1 MNDKKIVF
9 SQLMHFISNILPLY
23 FQKIKHFTIKEYAE
37 LFRVDIILYYEN
49 STRTELARF
58 FVSDERSVE
67 IQLEI
72 PCFNDELFSD
82 LLKAVDSFFERTTP
96 FSTAP
101 YLLTG
106 KDYYILT
113 PKENYKSLFKDLYIP
128 LDKDSCTIPLDKS
141 CALFPNQE
149 ITGIK
154 AYKHTVLSIL
164 EELKK
169 EKLNHKIVIC
179 SIVDNN
185 LDHLEQK
192 TPIYDMNTLPFTGV
206 SSFLNSKIINVM
218 QMKDP
223 FKESVLNILIISG
236 AKENE

>member
-96 FSTAP
+96 FSTAS

-113 PKENYKSLFKDLYIP
+113 PKENYQSLFKDLYIP
-128 LDKDSCTIPLDKS
+128 VDNDSCIYTL
-141 CALFPNQE
+141 PNQE
-149 ITGIK
+149 ITGIR
-154 AYKHTVLSIL
+154 AYKHTVLSVL

-206 SSFLNSKIINVM
+206 SSFLDSKIINVM
-218 QMKDP
+218 QMRDP

>member
-9 SQLMHFISNILPLY
+9 SQLMHFINNILPLY

-96 FSTAP
+96 FSTAS

-128 LDKDSCTIPLDKS
+128 VDNDS
-141 CALFPNQE
+141 CALLPNQE
-149 ITGIK
+149 ITGIRRN
-154 AYKHTVLSIL
+154 KHTVLYVL

-179 SIVDNN
+179 SIVDND

-206 SSFLNSKIINVM
+206 SSFLDSKIINVM

-223 FKESVLNILIISG
+223 FKESMLNILIIG
-236 AKENE
+236 AEENE

>member
-1 MNDKKIVF
+1 MNKNDKKIVF

-23 FQKIKHFTIKEYAE
+23 FQKIKHFSIKEYAE
-37 LFRVDIILYYEN
+37 LFRVDIILFYEN

-82 LLKAVDSFFERTTP
+82 LLKAADSFFERTTP

-128 LDKDSCTIPLDKS
+128 VDNDSYTLPL
-141 CALFPNQE
+141 NQE
-149 ITGIK
+149 ITGIR
-154 AYKHTVLSIL
+154 AYKHTVLSVL

-192 TPIYDMNTLPFTGV
+192 TPIYDMNTLPFTGI

>member
-1 MNDKKIVF
+1 MNKNDKKIVF

-23 FQKIKHFTIKEYAE
+23 FEKIKQFSIKVYPE
-37 LFRVDIILYYEN
+37 LFRVVDIILYYEN
-49 STRTELARF
+49 STRTELAKF
-58 FVSDERSVE
+58 FVSDESSVE

-82 LLKAVDSFFERTTP
+82 LLKAVDLFFERKTP
-96 FSTAP
+96 FTTDS

-113 PKENYKSLFKDLYIP
+113 PKENYRSLFKDLYIP
-128 LDKDSCTIPLDKS
+128 VDNGSNTLLPD
-141 CALFPNQE
+141 QE
-149 ITGIK
+149 ITGIRRNK
-154 AYKHTVLSIL
+154 QTVLYVL

-179 SIVDNN
+179 SIVDND

-236 AKENE
+236 AENNE

>member
-23 FQKIKHFTIKEYAE
+23 FQKIKHFSIKEYAE
-37 LFRVDIILYYEN
+37 LFRVDIILFYEN

-58 FVSDERSVE
+58 FVSDETSVE

-82 LLKAVDSFFERTTP
+82 LLKAADSFFERTTP

-101 YLLTG
+101 YLLAG

-128 LDKDSCTIPLDKS
+128 VDNDSYTLPL
-141 CALFPNQE
+141 NQE
-149 ITGIK
+149 ITGIR
-154 AYKHTVLSIL
+154 AYKHTVLSVL

-192 TPIYDMNTLPFTGV
+192 TPIYDMNTLPFTGI

>member
-23 FQKIKHFTIKEYAE
+23 FQKIKHFSIKEYAE
-37 LFRVDIILYYEN
+37 LFRVDIIIFYEN

-82 LLKAVDSFFERTTP
+82 LLKALDSFFERKTP
-96 FSTAP
+96 FTTAS

-113 PKENYKSLFKDLYIP
+113 PKDNYKSLFKDLYIP
-128 LDKDSCTIPLDKS
+128 VDNGSNTLLPD
-141 CALFPNQE
+141 QE
-149 ITGIK
+149 ITGIRVNQ
-154 AYKHTVLSIL
+154 HTVLSVL

-206 SSFLNSKIINVM
+206 SSFLDSKIINVM

>member
-23 FQKIKHFTIKEYAE
+23 FQKIQHFSIKEYAE
-37 LFRVDIILYYEN
+37 LFRVDIILSYEN

-58 FVSDERSVE
+58 FVSDETSVE

-96 FSTAP
+96 FSTAS

-113 PKENYKSLFKDLYIP
+113 PKENYQSLFKDLYIP
-128 LDKDSCTIPLDKS
+128 VDTDSYTLPL
-141 CALFPNQE
+141 NQE
-149 ITGIK
+149 ITGIR
-154 AYKHTVLSIL
+154 AYKHTVLSVL

-206 SSFLNSKIINVM
+206 SSFLDSKIINVM

-236 AKENE
+236 AENNE

>member
-1 MNDKKIVF
+1 MKNNDKKIVF
-9 SQLMHFISNILPLY
+9 SQLVHFISNILPLH
-23 FQKIKHFTIKEYAE
+23 FQKIKHFFIKEYAE
-37 LFRVDIILYYEN
+37 FFRVDIILFYEN
-49 STRTELARF
+49 PTRAELARF
-58 FVSDERSVE
+58 FVSDETSVE

-82 LLKAVDSFFERTTP
+82 LLKALDSFFERKTP
-96 FSTAP
+96 FTTAS

-106 KDYYILT
+106 KDYYILN
-113 PKENYKSLFKDLYIP
+113 PKENYKSLFKDLYLPI
-128 LDKDSCTIPLDKS
+128 DNNSCTILPD
-141 CALFPNQE
+141 QE
-149 ITGIK
+149 ITGIR
-154 AYKHTVLSIL
+154 ANQQTVLSVL

-179 SIVDNN
+179 SIVDND

-236 AKENE
+236 AEENE

>member
-9 SQLMHFISNILPLY
+9 SQLMHFISNVLPLY
-23 FQKIKHFTIKEYAE
+23 FQKIKHFSIKEYAE
-37 LFRVDIILYYEN
+37 LFRVDIILFYEN

-58 FVSDERSVE
+58 FVSDETSVE

-82 LLKAVDSFFERTTP
+82 LLKALDSFFERTTP
-96 FSTAP
+96 FSTAS

-128 LDKDSCTIPLDKS
+128 VDNDSYTLPL
-141 CALFPNQE
+141 NQE
-149 ITGIK
+149 ITGIR
-154 AYKHTVLSIL
+154 AYKHTVLSVL

-169 EKLNHKIVIC
+169 EKLNNKIVIC

-206 SSFLNSKIINVM
+206 SSFLDSKIINVM

>member
-37 LFRVDIILYYEN
+37 LFRADIILYYEN

-58 FVSDERSVE
+58 FVSDERSIE

-82 LLKAVDSFFERTTP
+82 LLKAADSFFERTTP

-128 LDKDSCTIPLDKS
+128 ADNDSYTLPD
-141 CALFPNQE
+141 E
-149 ITGIK
+149 ITGIR
-154 AYKHTVLSIL
+154 AYKHTVLSVL

-192 TPIYDMNTLPFTGV
+192 TPIYDMNTLPFTGI

-236 AKENE
+236 AENNE

>member
-9 SQLMHFISNILPLY
+9 AQLMHFISNILPLY
-23 FQKIKHFTIKEYAE
+23 FQKIKQFSIKEYAE
-37 LFRVDIILYYEN
+37 LFRVDIILFYEN

-82 LLKAVDSFFERTTP
+82 LLKAVDSFFERKTP
-96 FSTAP
+96 FTTAS

-113 PKENYKSLFKDLYIP
+113 PKENYQSLFKDLYIP
-128 LDKDSCTIPLDKS
+128 VDNDSCAITL
-141 CALFPNQE
+141 LPNQE
-149 ITGIK
+149 ITGIRRNQ
-154 AYKHTVLSIL
+154 HTVLYVL

-179 SIVDNN
+179 SIVDND

-206 SSFLNSKIINVM
+206 SSFLDSKIINVM

>member
-1 MNDKKIVF
+1 MNKNDKKIVF
-9 SQLMHFISNILPLY
+9 AQLMHFISNVLPLY

-37 LFRVDIILYYEN
+37 LFRVDIILSYEN

-58 FVSDERSVE
+58 FVSDETSIE

-82 LLKAVDSFFERTTP
+82 LLKALDSFFERTTP
-96 FSTAP
+96 FTTAS

-113 PKENYKSLFKDLYIP
+113 PKENYQSLFKDLYIP
-128 LDKDSCTIPLDKS
+128 VDTDSYTLPL
-141 CALFPNQE
+141 NQE
-149 ITGIK
+149 ITGIR
-154 AYKHTVLSIL
+154 AYKHTVLSVL

-206 SSFLNSKIINVM
+206 SSFLDSKIINVM

-236 AKENE
+236 AENNE

>member
-37 LFRVDIILYYEN
+37 LFRVDIILSYEN

-82 LLKAVDSFFERTTP
+82 LLKALDSFFERTTP

-128 LDKDSCTIPLDKS
+128 VDTDSYIYTLPD
-141 CALFPNQE
+141 QD
-149 ITGIK
+149 ITGIRT
-154 AYKHTVLSIL
+154 YKHTVLSVL

-206 SSFLNSKIINVM
+206 SSFLDSKIINVM

-236 AKENE
+236 AENNE

>member
-49 STRTELARF
+49 STKTELARF

-82 LLKAVDSFFERTTP
+82 LLKAADSFFERTTP
-96 FSTAP
+96 FSTAS

-128 LDKDSCTIPLDKS
+128 VDNDSYTLPL
-141 CALFPNQE
+141 NQE
-149 ITGIK
+149 ITGIRRNQ
-154 AYKHTVLSIL
+154 HTVLSVL

-192 TPIYDMNTLPFTGV
+192 TPIYDMNTLPFTGI

>member
-23 FQKIKHFTIKEYAE
+23 FQKIKHFSIKEYAE
-37 LFRVDIILYYEN
+37 LFRADIILSYEN

-58 FVSDERSVE
+58 FVSDETSIE

-82 LLKAVDSFFERTTP
+82 LLKAADSFFERTTP
-96 FSTAP
+96 FTTAS

-113 PKENYKSLFKDLYIP
+113 PKENYQSLFKDLYIP
-128 LDKDSCTIPLDKS
+128 VDTDSYTLPL
-141 CALFPNQE
+141 NQE
-149 ITGIK
+149 ITGIR
-154 AYKHTVLSIL
+154 AYKHTVLSVL

-206 SSFLNSKIINVM
+206 SSFLDSKIINVM

-236 AKENE
+236 AENNE

>member
-1 MNDKKIVF
+1 MNKNDKKIVF

-23 FQKIKHFTIKEYAE
+23 FQKIKQFSIKEYAE
-37 LFRVDIILYYEN
+37 LFRVDIILFYEN

-58 FVSDERSVE
+58 FVSDETFVE
-67 IQLEI
+67 IQLEV

-82 LLKAVDSFFERTTP
+82 LLKAADLFFERTTP
-96 FSTAP
+96 FTTAP

-106 KDYYILT
+106 KDYYILN
-113 PKENYKSLFKDLYIP
+113 PKDNYQSLFKDLYIHVDVDNDSYTYP
-128 LDKDSCTIPLDKS
+128 LPDQK
-141 CALFPNQE
+141 
-149 ITGIK
+149 ITGIRVNQ
-154 AYKHTVLSIL
+154 HTVLYVL

-179 SIVDNN
+179 SIVDND

-206 SSFLNSKIINVM
+206 SSFLDSKIINVM

-223 FKESVLNILIISG
+223 FKESVLNILIIG
-236 AKENE
+236 AKKNE

>member
-37 LFRVDIILYYEN
+37 LFRVDIILFYEN

-58 FVSDERSVE
+58 FVSDETSVE

-82 LLKAVDSFFERTTP
+82 LLKAADSFFERTTP

-128 LDKDSCTIPLDKS
+128 VDNDSYTLPL
-141 CALFPNQE
+141 NQE
-149 ITGIK
+149 ITGIR
-154 AYKHTVLSIL
+154 AYKHTVLSVL

-192 TPIYDMNTLPFTGV
+192 TPIYDMNTLPFTGI

>member
-58 FVSDERSVE
+58 FVSDESSVE

-82 LLKAVDSFFERTTP
+82 LLKAADSFFERKRP
-96 FSTAP
+96 FSTAS
-101 YLLTG
+101 
-106 KDYYILT
+106 YYILT

-128 LDKDSCTIPLDKS
+128 LDNSN
-141 CALFPNQE
+141 ALLPGQE
-149 ITGIK
+149 ITGIRT
-154 AYKHTVLSIL
+154 YKHTVLSVL

-179 SIVDNN
+179 SIVDND

-236 AKENE
+236 AKKNE

>member
-9 SQLMHFISNILPLY
+9 AQLMHFISNILPLY
-23 FQKIKHFTIKEYAE
+23 FQKIKHFSIKEYAE
-37 LFRVDIILYYEN
+37 LFRVDIIIFYEN

-82 LLKAVDSFFERTTP
+82 LLKAADSFFERTTP
-96 FSTAP
+96 FSTAS

-113 PKENYKSLFKDLYIP
+113 PKENYESLFKDLYIP
-128 LDKDSCTIPLDKS
+128 VDNGSNTLLPD
-141 CALFPNQE
+141 QE
-149 ITGIK
+149 ITGIRVNQ
-154 AYKHTVLSIL
+154 HTVLSVL

-179 SIVDNN
+179 SIVDND

-206 SSFLNSKIINVM
+206 SSFLDSKIINVM

-236 AKENE
+236 AEENE

>member
-23 FQKIKHFTIKEYAE
+23 FQKIKHFSIKEYAE
-37 LFRVDIILYYEN
+37 LFRVDIIINYEN
-49 STRTELARF
+49 STRIELARF
-58 FVSDERSVE
+58 FVSDETSIE

-72 PCFNDELFSD
+72 PCCNDELFSD
-82 LLKAVDSFFERTTP
+82 LLKAADLFFERKRP
-96 FSTAP
+96 FTSAS

-106 KDYYILT
+106 KDYFILN
-113 PKENYKSLFKDLYIP
+113 PKENYQSLFKDLYIP
-128 LDKDSCTIPLDKS
+128 ADKDSCTLHD
-141 CALFPNQE
+141 E
-149 ITGIK
+149 ITGIR
-154 AYKHTVLSIL
+154 AYKHTVLSVL

-192 TPIYDMNTLPFTGV
+192 TPIYDMNTLPFTGI

-236 AKENE
+236 AENNE

>member
-23 FQKIKHFTIKEYAE
+23 FQKIKHFSIKEYAE
-37 LFRVDIILYYEN
+37 LFRVDIILFYEN

-58 FVSDERSVE
+58 FVSDETSVE

-82 LLKAVDSFFERTTP
+82 LLKALDSFFERTTP
-96 FSTAP
+96 FSTAS

-128 LDKDSCTIPLDKS
+128 VDNDSYTLQD
-141 CALFPNQE
+141 E
-149 ITGIK
+149 ITGIR
-154 AYKHTVLSIL
+154 AYKHTVLSVL

-179 SIVDNN
+179 SIVKNN

-236 AKENE
+236 VKENE

>member
-1 MNDKKIVF
+1 MNKNDKKIVF
-9 SQLMHFISNILPLY
+9 AQLMHFISNVLPLY

-37 LFRVDIILYYEN
+37 LFRVDIILSYEN

-82 LLKAVDSFFERTTP
+82 LLKALDSFFERTTP

-128 LDKDSCTIPLDKS
+128 VDTDSYIYTLPD
-141 CALFPNQE
+141 QD
-149 ITGIK
+149 ITGIRT
-154 AYKHTVLSIL
+154 YKHTVLSVL

-192 TPIYDMNTLPFTGV
+192 TPIYDMNTLPFTGI
-206 SSFLNSKIINVM
+206 SSFLDSKIINVM

>member
-9 SQLMHFISNILPLY
+9 AQLMHFISNVLPLY
-23 FQKIKHFTIKEYAE
+23 FQKIKHFSIKEYAE
-37 LFRVDIILYYEN
+37 LFRVDIILFYEN

-58 FVSDERSVE
+58 FVSDETSVE

-82 LLKAVDSFFERTTP
+82 LLKALDSFFERKTP
-96 FSTAP
+96 FTTAS

-113 PKENYKSLFKDLYIP
+113 PKENYQSLFKDLYIP
-128 LDKDSCTIPLDKS
+128 VDTDSYAYTLPD
-141 CALFPNQE
+141 QE
-149 ITGIK
+149 ITGVRRNQ
-154 AYKHTVLSIL
+154 HTVLFVL

-179 SIVDNN
+179 SIVDND

-192 TPIYDMNTLPFTGV
+192 TPIYDMNTLPFTGI
-206 SSFLNSKIINVM
+206 SSFLDSKIINVM

>member
-1 MNDKKIVF
+1 MNKNDKKIVF

-23 FQKIKHFTIKEYAE
+23 FQKIKHFSIKEYAE
-37 LFRVDIILYYEN
+37 LFRVDIILFYEN

-58 FVSDERSVE
+58 FVSDETSVE

-82 LLKAVDSFFERTTP
+82 LLKAADSFFERTTP
-96 FSTAP
+96 FSTAS

-113 PKENYKSLFKDLYIP
+113 PKENYQSLFKDLYIP
-128 LDKDSCTIPLDKS
+128 VDTDSYTLPL
-141 CALFPNQE
+141 NQE
-149 ITGIK
+149 ITGIR
-154 AYKHTVLSIL
+154 AYKHTVLSVL

-192 TPIYDMNTLPFTGV
+192 TPIYDMNTLPFTGI

>member
-9 SQLMHFISNILPLY
+9 SQLMHFISNVLPLY
-23 FQKIKHFTIKEYAE
+23 FQKIKHFSIKEYAE
-37 LFRVDIILYYEN
+37 LFRVDIILFYEN

-58 FVSDERSVE
+58 FVSDETSVE

-82 LLKAVDSFFERTTP
+82 LLKAADSFFERTTP

-128 LDKDSCTIPLDKS
+128 VDNDSYTLPL
-141 CALFPNQE
+141 NQE
-149 ITGIK
+149 ITGIR
-154 AYKHTVLSIL
+154 AYKHTVLSVL

-192 TPIYDMNTLPFTGV
+192 TPIYDMNTLPFTGI

>member
-9 SQLMHFISNILPLY
+9 AQLMHFISNILPLY
-23 FQKIKHFTIKEYAE
+23 FQKIKHFSIKEYAE
-37 LFRVDIILYYEN
+37 LFRADIILSYEN

-58 FVSDERSVE
+58 FVSDETSVE

-82 LLKAVDSFFERTTP
+82 LLKAADSFFERKTP
-96 FSTAP
+96 FSTAS

-128 LDKDSCTIPLDKS
+128 VDTDSYTLPL
-141 CALFPNQE
+141 NQE
-149 ITGIK
+149 ITGIR
-154 AYKHTVLSIL
+154 AYKHTVLSVL

-206 SSFLNSKIINVM
+206 SSFLDSKIINVM

>member
-1 MNDKKIVF
+1 MNKNDKKIVF

-82 LLKAVDSFFERTTP
+82 LLKAADSFFERTTP
-96 FSTAP
+96 FTTAS

-113 PKENYKSLFKDLYIP
+113 PKDNYRSLFKDLYIP
-128 LDKDSCTIPLDKS
+128 LDNDSITLLPG
-141 CALFPNQE
+141 QE
-149 ITGIK
+149 ITGTRRN
-154 AYKHTVLSIL
+154 KHTVLYVL

-179 SIVDNN
+179 SIVDND

-192 TPIYDMNTLPFTGV
+192 TPIYDMNTLPFTGI

-236 AKENE
+236 AENNE

>member
-9 SQLMHFISNILPLY
+9 AQLMHFISNILPLY
-23 FQKIKHFTIKEYAE
+23 FQKIKHFSIKEYAE
-37 LFRVDIILYYEN
+37 LFRVDIILFYEN

-82 LLKAVDSFFERTTP
+82 LLKALDSFFERKTP
-96 FSTAP
+96 FTTAS

-113 PKENYKSLFKDLYIP
+113 PKDNYKSLFKDLYIP
-128 LDKDSCTIPLDKS
+128 VDNGSNTLLPD
-141 CALFPNQE
+141 QE
-149 ITGIK
+149 ITGIRVNQ
-154 AYKHTVLSIL
+154 HTVLSVL

-179 SIVDNN
+179 SIVDND

-206 SSFLNSKIINVM
+206 SSFLDSKIINVM

>member
-9 SQLMHFISNILPLY
+9 SQLMYFISNILPLY
-23 FQKIKHFTIKEYAE
+23 FQKIQHFSIKEYAE

-58 FVSDERSVE
+58 FVSDEKKPVE

-82 LLKAVDSFFERTTP
+82 LLKAVDSFFERKTP
-96 FSTAP
+96 FTTAS

-113 PKENYKSLFKDLYIP
+113 PKENYKSLFKDLYMP
-128 LDKDSCTIPLDKS
+128 LDNGSNTLLPD
-141 CALFPNQE
+141 QE
-149 ITGIK
+149 ITGVRRNQ
-154 AYKHTVLSIL
+154 HTVLYVL

-179 SIVDNN
+179 SIVDND

-192 TPIYDMNTLPFTGV
+192 TPIYDMNTLPFTGI
-206 SSFLNSKIINVM
+206 SSFLNSKIINIM

-236 AKENE
+236 AENNE

>member
-23 FQKIKHFTIKEYAE
+23 FQKIQHFSIKEYPE

-96 FSTAP
+96 FSTAS

-113 PKENYKSLFKDLYIP
+113 PKENYRSLFKDLYIP
-128 LDKDSCTIPLDKS
+128 VDNDSNTLLPD
-141 CALFPNQE
+141 QE
-149 ITGIK
+149 ITGIRINQ
-154 AYKHTVLSIL
+154 HTVLYVL

-206 SSFLNSKIINVM
+206 SSFLDSKIINVM

-236 AKENE
+236 AENNE

>member
-23 FQKIKHFTIKEYAE
+23 FQKIKHFSIKEYAE
-37 LFRVDIILYYEN
+37 LFRVDIILFYEN

-96 FSTAP
+96 FSTAS

-128 LDKDSCTIPLDKS
+128 VDNDS
-141 CALFPNQE
+141 CALLPDQE
-149 ITGIK
+149 ITGIR
-154 AYKHTVLSIL
+154 AYKHTVLSVL

-179 SIVDNN
+179 SIVDND

-206 SSFLNSKIINVM
+206 SSFLDSKIINVM
-218 QMKDP
+218 QMRDP

>member
-1 MNDKKIVF
+1 MNKNDKKIVF
-9 SQLMHFISNILPLY
+9 SQLMHFISNVLPLY

-37 LFRVDIILYYEN
+37 LFRVDIILSYEN
-49 STRTELARF
+49 STRTELAKF

-96 FSTAP
+96 FSTAS

-128 LDKDSCTIPLDKS
+128 VDTDSYAYTL
-141 CALFPNQE
+141 PNQE
-149 ITGIK
+149 ITGVRRNQ
-154 AYKHTVLSIL
+154 HTVLYVL

-169 EKLNHKIVIC
+169 E
-179 SIVDNN
+179 S
-185 LDHLEQK
+185 
-192 TPIYDMNTLPFTGV
+192 
-206 SSFLNSKIINVM
+206 
-218 QMKDP
+218 
-223 FKESVLNILIISG
+223 
-236 AKENE
+236 

>member
-1 MNDKKIVF
+1 MNKNDKKIVF
-9 SQLMHFISNILPLY
+9 SQLMHFISNVLPLY

-37 LFRVDIILYYEN
+37 LFRVDIILSYEN

-82 LLKAVDSFFERTTP
+82 LLKAADSFFERTTP
-96 FSTAP
+96 FSTAS

-128 LDKDSCTIPLDKS
+128 VDTDSYAYTL
-141 CALFPNQE
+141 PNQE
-149 ITGIK
+149 ITGVRRNQ
-154 AYKHTVLSIL
+154 HTVLYVL

-179 SIVDNN
+179 SIVNN
-185 LDHLEQK
+185 DLDHLEQK

-206 SSFLNSKIINVM
+206 SSFLDSKIINVM

>member
-9 SQLMHFISNILPLY
+9 SQLMHFISNVLPLY
-23 FQKIKHFTIKEYAE
+23 FQKIKHFSIKEYAE
-37 LFRVDIILYYEN
+37 LFRVDIILFYEN

-96 FSTAP
+96 FSTAS

-128 LDKDSCTIPLDKS
+128 VDTDSYTLPL
-141 CALFPNQE
+141 NQE
-149 ITGIK
+149 ITGIR
-154 AYKHTVLSIL
+154 AYKHTVLSVL

-192 TPIYDMNTLPFTGV
+192 TPIYDMNTLPFTGI

>member
-9 SQLMHFISNILPLY
+9 SHLMHFISNILPLY

-82 LLKAVDSFFERTTP
+82 LLKATDSFFERTTP

-128 LDKDSCTIPLDKS
+128 VDNNSITLLPG
-141 CALFPNQE
+141 QE
-149 ITGIK
+149 ITGIRT
-154 AYKHTVLSIL
+154 YKHTVLSVL

-179 SIVDNN
+179 SIVKNN

-236 AKENE
+236 AENNE

>member
-1 MNDKKIVF
+1 MNDKKIVYT
-9 SQLMHFISNILPLY
+9 QLVHFINNILPLY
-23 FQKIKHFTIKEYAE
+23 FQKIKHFSIKEYAE

-72 PCFNDELFSD
+72 PCSNDELFSD
-82 LLKAVDSFFERTTP
+82 LLKAADSFFERTTP
-96 FSTAP
+96 FSTAS

-113 PKENYKSLFKDLYIP
+113 PKENYQSLFKDLYIP
-128 LDKDSCTIPLDKS
+128 VDNGSYTLNPD
-141 CALFPNQE
+141 QV
-149 ITGIK
+149 ITGIRVNQQ
-154 AYKHTVLSIL
+154 TVLSVL
-164 EELKK
+164 DALKK

-192 TPIYDMNTLPFTGV
+192 TPIYDMNTLPFTGI

>member
-1 MNDKKIVF
+1 MNNNDKKIVF
-9 SQLMHFISNILPLY
+9 AQLMHFISNVLPLY

-58 FVSDERSVE
+58 FVSDETSIE

-82 LLKAVDSFFERTTP
+82 LLKALDSFFERTTP

-113 PKENYKSLFKDLYIP
+113 PKENYQSLFKDLYIP
-128 LDKDSCTIPLDKS
+128 VDTDSYTLPL
-141 CALFPNQE
+141 NQE
-149 ITGIK
+149 ITGIR
-154 AYKHTVLSIL
+154 AYKHTVLSVL

-206 SSFLNSKIINVM
+206 SSFLDSKIINVM

-236 AKENE
+236 AENNE

>member
-23 FQKIKHFTIKEYAE
+23 FEKIKQFSIKVYPE
-37 LFRVDIILYYEN
+37 LFRVVDIILYYEN
-49 STRTELARF
+49 STRTELAKF
-58 FVSDERSVE
+58 FVSDESSVE

-82 LLKAVDSFFERTTP
+82 LLKAVDLFFERKTP
-96 FSTAP
+96 FTTDS

-113 PKENYKSLFKDLYIP
+113 PKENYRSLFKDLYIP
-128 LDKDSCTIPLDKS
+128 VDNGSNTLLPD
-141 CALFPNQE
+141 QE
-149 ITGIK
+149 ITGIRRNK
-154 AYKHTVLSIL
+154 QTVLYVL

-179 SIVDNN
+179 SIVDND

-236 AKENE
+236 AENNE

>member
-9 SQLMHFISNILPLY
+9 SQLMHFISDILPLY
-23 FQKIKHFTIKEYAE
+23 FEKIKQFSIKVYPE
-37 LFRVDIILYYEN
+37 LFRVVDIILYYEN
-49 STRTELARF
+49 STRTELAKF
-58 FVSDERSVE
+58 FVSDESSVE

-82 LLKAVDSFFERTTP
+82 LLKAVDLFFERKTP
-96 FSTAP
+96 FTTDS

-113 PKENYKSLFKDLYIP
+113 PKENYRSLFKDLYIP
-128 LDKDSCTIPLDKS
+128 VDNGSITLLPG
-141 CALFPNQE
+141 QE
-149 ITGIK
+149 ITGIRRNK
-154 AYKHTVLSIL
+154 QTVLYVL

-179 SIVDNN
+179 SIVDND

-236 AKENE
+236 AENNE